1 MKPNICLSILF
12 LCVLSASAVFA
23 TGIPDLSNCTVTCAY
38 TGPGHPVM
46 YNVPNGMG
54 SGFDHCNIGLDV
66 IDATIHVVLKDGN
79 GVPISHFP
87 AEDIWLDNGTGDLA
101 VCGGVHC
108 ADGPTDAAGATEFRR
123 PMAAGGFTQILMHVM
138 VTGNQIGGPMPH
150 HYNSP
155 DISGDLQVNL
165 MDVGL
170 FASDY
175 FGAYSFRADLVPDG
189 VLSLSDV
196 GRFAMALGSMCP

>member
-12 LCVLSASAVFA
+12 LCVLSAVSASA

-79 GVPISHFP
+79 GV
-87 AEDIWLDNGTGDLA
+87 
-101 VCGGVHC
+101 
-108 ADGPTDAAGATEFRR
+108 
-123 PMAAGGFTQILMHVM
+123 
-138 VTGNQIGGPMPH
+138 PMPH